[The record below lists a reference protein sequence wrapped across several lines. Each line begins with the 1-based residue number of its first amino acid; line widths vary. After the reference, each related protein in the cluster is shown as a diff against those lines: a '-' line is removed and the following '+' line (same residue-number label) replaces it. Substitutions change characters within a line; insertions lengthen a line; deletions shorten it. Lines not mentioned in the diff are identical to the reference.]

1 MCYICSRYNYLCTYK
16 FYGPMHNFFRR
27 IIFITRGIGP
37 WNSRLFWG
45 PWNRTSR
52 WASVIWSPKKSRK
65 TLSFCLLEEKPFV
78 LLAGGKPFRFAC
90 WRKTLSF
97 CLLQGNTFH
106 SACWRKS
113 LSFCLLEENPF
124 ILLAAGKRIIDLSH
138 IPTYVLY
145 SSCSRSRNPHYSYK
159 KPPA

>member
-78 LLAGGKPFRFAC
+78 LLAGGKA
-90 WRKTLSF
+90 
-97 CLLQGNTFH
+97 FH

-145 SSCSRSRNPHYSYK
+145 SSCSRSRNPHYNYK
-159 KPPA
+159 KPLAFVP